1 MSFSTLFLYITMS
14 STSTFFFI
22 SEFLYTKSTNSH
34 FRHPRSQ
41 STTNFSE
48 HPRVLLPING
58 QIIWQSC
65 KKQSENV
72 LFSNDHD
79 DLRCFTVVFWQYVLT
94 LFPQNIYAQIQN
106 VQLKYRYVL
115 ISIDNIVTIFLV
127 PKPYLWAM
135 SKSKKKLSMTS

>member
-41 STTNFSE
+41 STTKFSK
-48 HPRVLLPING
+48 HPRVLLPIYG

-79 DLRCFTVVFWQYVLT
+79 DLCCFTVVFWQYVLT

-106 VQLKYRYVL
+106 VQLKYVL
-115 ISIDNIVTIFLV
+115 ISIDNIVAIFLV

-135 SKSKKKLSMTS
+135 SKSKKKKLSMTS